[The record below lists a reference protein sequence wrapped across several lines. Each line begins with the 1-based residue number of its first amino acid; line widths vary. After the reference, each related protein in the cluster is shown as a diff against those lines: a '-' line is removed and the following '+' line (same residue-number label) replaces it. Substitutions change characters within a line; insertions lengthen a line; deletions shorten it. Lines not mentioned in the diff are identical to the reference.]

1 MSHAIG
7 SLHLY
12 QMQFVCCHEALK
24 SEKGG
29 PIHGMYR
36 IAWRNS
42 PDTSR
47 RGFMETLNCRG
58 LDCPQPV
65 LRTKDFIEANPQ
77 TPGFT
82 VVVDNAAAAQN
93 VLRFVE
99 SQGFSASLEQKDDDF
114 EIKAEKSEETI
125 SESAAQEPATSSKKT
140 LVLIPKNTLGSGD
153 DVLGAG
159 LMFNFLNTL
168 NEMGESLWRI
178 VFLNSGIKLTVEGAR
193 TLPAIQ
199 QLEAQG
205 ISILV
210 CGTCLTHFNLL
221 DQKRVGE
228 TTNMLDIVTSLQLA
242 DKVISV

>member
-1 MSHAIG
+1 
-7 SLHLY
+7 
-12 QMQFVCCHEALK
+12 
-24 SEKGG
+24 
-29 PIHGMYR
+29 
-36 IAWRNS
+36 
-42 PDTSR
+42 
-47 RGFMETLNCRG
+47 METLNCRG

-93 VLRFVE
+93 VLHFVE
-99 SQGFSASLEQKDDDF
+99 SQGFSASFEQKDDDF